1 MGQLGISSGLEGTM
15 NKITETAKQITNWKS
30 QGSFN
35 LGTSTRHTPL
45 VGSTRG
51 VSYSPYP

>member
-1 MGQLGISSGLEGTM
+1 MGQLGVSSGLEGTM
-15 NKITETAKQITNWKS
+15 NKITETAKQIMNWKS

-35 LGTSTRHTPL
+35 LGISTRHTLL